1 MMARTKMTTKDAK
14 KARNAKNEA
23 FGKKKATV
31 PIAGGVKTPKQ
42 PPMAPDTAERVATL
56 YPNCVS
62 FLIVEVP
69 EGDNRFRIQDAA
81 AKERTYQLFGYMKR
95 DSDLC
100 HTWRALRRGKVID
113 KSAREHNIAETL
125 YNLKVCRVKYTGEDG
140 NKCVVTD
147 LQLEYSRVF
156 VNDKNRTESTVY
168 MTLDSDLIF
177 GSDGSDWFFREDGVD
192 RL

>member
-1 MMARTKMTTKDAK
+1 MARTKIPEKDAK
-14 KARNAKNEA
+14 KLRKEKDQA
-23 FGKKKATV
+23 FAKKKASA

-81 AKERTYQLFGYMKR
+81 AKDRTYQLFGYMKR
-95 DSDLC
+95 DQDLC
-100 HTWRALRRGKVID
+100 HSWRALRRGKVID
-113 KSAREHNIAETL
+113 KNGKEHNIAETL
-125 YNLKVCRVKYTGEDG
+125 YNLKVCRVKYTGDDG

-177 GSDGSDWFFREDGVD
+177 GSDGSDWFWQDKDVE